1 MTTGR
6 KKIKTKMYWLRQVSL
21 ITTGKEKKKPKM
33 YWLSQ
38 VSLQSSLMLI
48 LYLFKS
54 FVINVSRPSA
64 QVSQL
69 KAPLCSYHEETSCLL
84 VVICTVSPTSSAKIV
99 LTTSFLDFC
108 QAFDLSPIMHTEK
121 KN

>member
-48 LYLFKS
+48 LHLFIS
-54 FVINVSRPSA
+54 FVINVSRPLA

-69 KAPLCSYHEETSCLL
+69 KAPLCSYHEETS
-84 VVICTVSPTSSAKIV
+84 
-99 LTTSFLDFC
+99 FC
-108 QAFDLSPIMHTEK
+108 QIQLLT
-121 KN
+121 

>member
-6 KKIKTKMYWLRQVSL
+6 KKIKTKIYWLRQVSL
-21 ITTGKEKKKPKM
+21 MTTGKEKNKPKM

-38 VSLQSSLMLI
+38 VSLKSSLMLI
-48 LYLFKS
+48 LHLFIS

-108 QAFDLSPIMHTEK
+108 QIQLLT
-121 KN
+121 